1 MPPRI
6 RANLAHIPTYVPG
19 RNIPGAIK
27 LASNE
32 VPHGPLPS
40 VLDAIAEASAD
51 INRYPDNGAAAL
63 VNRLARRFGVEPDQV
78 AVGCGS
84 VALCEHVLQVAC
96 DAGDDVVFG
105 WRSFEVYP
113 IFTEIVGA
121 RAITVPLTADH
132 RLDVD
137 GMLAAIT
144 PATRLIFACTPNNPT
159 GTALHSAELNR
170 LLDGVPEDVLVVIDE
185 AYREFVDD
193 PDVPDGIAV
202 ARDAWAR
209 GRDNVAV
216 LRTFSKAYGLAGMRV
231 GYCVAP
237 QPVAEAVRK
246 VYVPFSV
253 NSIAQA
259 AAMASLDAED
269 ELMVRCRAIV
279 AERGRV
285 TEELRAMGYE
295 VPDSQANF
303 VWLPL
308 GPRTKEFNEHCLDHK
323 IVVRAFAVGEPGDGV
338 RVTVSEP
345 AENDTF
351 LATARSFLG

>member
-1 MPPRI
+1 MRPRI

-19 RNIPGAIK
+19 RNIPGATK

-32 VPHGPLPS
+32 VAHGPLPS
-40 VLDAIAEASAD
+40 VLNAITEASAA

-63 VNRLARRFGVEPDQV
+63 VNRVAQRFGVEPDQV

-84 VALCEHVLQVAC
+84 VALCEQVLQITC
-96 DAGDDVVFG
+96 DAGDEVVFG
-105 WRSFEVYP
+105 WRSFELYP
-113 IFTEIVGA
+113 IFTEVVGA
-121 RAITVPLTADH
+121 RAITVPLTAEH

-144 PATRLIFACTPNNPT
+144 PNTRLIFVCTPNNPT
-159 GTALHSAELNR
+159 GTAVRTAELNR
-170 LLDGVPEDVLVVIDE
+170 LLEGAPEDALVVIDE

-209 GRDNVAV
+209 GQQNVAV

-237 QPVAEAVRK
+237 QPVAEALHK

-253 NSIAQA
+253 NSIAQVA
-259 AAMASLDAED
+259 AIASLDAED

-285 TEELRAMGYE
+285 TAELRAMGYE
-295 VPDSQANF
+295 VADSQANF

-308 GPRTKEFNEHCLDHK
+308 GPRTNEFNEHCLDHK
-323 IVVRAFAVGEPGDGV
+323 IIVRPFVAGGPDDGV
-338 RVTVSEP
+338 RVTVSDPTEDD
-345 AENDTF
+345 AF
-351 LATARSFLG
+351 LAAARSFPR